1 MVAASLALS
10 SCIFTPI
17 LQESAAAP
25 PVSVRIIVCNAH
37 GNAFS
42 CKFSCILAIVGLS
55 AGFVG
60 GGRRLPDGHG
70 MGPGHPPP
78 LPVPVGQLFGPEHRP
93 PGDSPSLPS
102 PLPFSSGQCLPLVV
116 SVPPWCSPALGF
128 LLGSLVLVSALLGMV
143 VYGGIFFFIQPRP
156 ELTRAREGLPLLFPI
171 SLPSVGL
178 LTAFFSGGRCRALL
192 RRPESVAG
200 RFCPFSIFPG
210 AKSKIYT
217 GIKLAPLGRFWFRPG
232 GAGLGFCGCLLMA
245 GGWVRR

>member
-1 MVAASLALS
+1 MSRVLP
-10 SCIFTPI
+10 SCIFAPI
-17 LQESAAAP
+17 LQESAAVP
-25 PVSVRIIVCNAH
+25 PVSVGIIACNTH
-37 GNAFS
+37 GNTFS
-42 CKFSCILAIVGLS
+42 CKFSCILAISRLS
-55 AGFVG
+55 AGLAG
-60 GGRRLPDGHG
+60 GGCRLPDVLGVEPEHS
-70 MGPGHPPP
+70 PP
-78 LPVPVGQLFGPEHRP
+78 LPVAVCPPFGPEHWP
-93 PGDSPSLPS
+93 PGDSSPLPS